1 MMIISLEIKNIN
13 DSRDIK
19 NKRRSFERSSLI
31 EIIWIL

>member
-19 NKRRSFERSSLI
+19 KKNPRVKRGVFHMRA
-31 EIIWIL
+31 